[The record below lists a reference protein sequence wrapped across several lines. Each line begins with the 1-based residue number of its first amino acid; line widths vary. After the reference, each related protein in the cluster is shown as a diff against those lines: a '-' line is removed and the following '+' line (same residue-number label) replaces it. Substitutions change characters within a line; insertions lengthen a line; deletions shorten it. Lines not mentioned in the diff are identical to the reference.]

1 MISSNQDIA
10 LLNLKTFRDE
20 AVVRHYVRSTG
31 LQGAEIGIL
40 SRIQSTF
47 RHKRI
52 LDIGV
57 GGGRTTLALL
67 NISKDYIGIDI
78 SPEMITEFRR
88 CYPSIAFEVC
98 DARELSR
105 FPNESFDLVFFS
117 YNGIDS
123 IGHSD
128 RLRALREIYRVLARG
143 GAFAFSSHNRRG
155 LIRRPW
161 TRYYVYRKANPLRHP
176 RQFYKLFMDE
186 FVPDCCG
193 HFRNRRH
200 EIQSD
205 EFAIIN
211 DEAHHFTFLTYY
223 ITLEGQISQA
233 RTIGFQ
239 EIEAVDFNGNW
250 LLEADY
256 LTCSDAW
263 IYYLCYKDAEGE
275 GSSLINTG

>member
-1 MISSNQDIA
+1 MPLPRGKTPVFSLSVRPGSSPASMRTVMISSNQDIA

-78 SPEMITEFRR
+78 SPEMITECRR

-155 LIRRPW
+155 LIRRPMRSASAFI
-161 TRYYVYRKANPLRHP
+161 TRKPNESTAPCWR
-176 RQFYKLFMDE
+176 
-186 FVPDCCG
+186 
-193 HFRNRRH
+193 
-200 EIQSD
+200 
-205 EFAIIN
+205 FAGN
-211 DEAHHFTFLTYY
+211 
-223 ITLEGQISQA
+223 GWG
-233 RTIGFQ
+233 RTTPTPPP
-239 EIEAVDFNGNW
+239 ATTRSR
-250 LLEADY
+250 A
-256 LTCSDAW
+256 T
-263 IYYLCYKDAEGE
+263 
-275 GSSLINTG
+275 